1 MTTCIECGEE
11 GGMSYYPDSVGFMSY
26 WDDPDDE
33 QLRMWCPRCQ
43 EETEGVETVHGIW
56 RWTCGECGHMVD
68 LEDE

>member
-1 MTTCIECGEE
+1 
-11 GGMSYYPDSVGFMSY
+11 MSYYPDSVGFMSY

-33 QLRMWCPRCQ
+33 ELRMWCPRCH